1 MDGNR
6 NPVFYKV
13 DSWGRITGISFADG
27 VKEGYEYTPAWQGSR
42 VTGGNGSSVQ
52 YRYNSLSKVSER
64 TDQQGYTESFRYNEE
79 GNLFLHT
86 DRDGRQLRRNCNVF
100 GMPVYEKATD
110 AEGKNPN
117 ISTWHYDS
125 LGRVTRAV
133 CNGHSYEYVYD
144 TQGRLE
150 EKRSSGRR
158 LISYTYDKAGQIT
171 EIRDPAGV
179 CTRYEYD
186 ILGRRSRVYNGDG
199 LEVRYGYDALNRISS
214 IHYGNGVE
222 TAYTY
227 DRDGNIS
234 SLETKA
240 GETVLLSFAYQYDG
254 NGNRTTKAGKQA
266 SAALGGITSEN
277 TAGSNALDISY
288 HYDVCGQLLEER
300 RNGASVSYVYDKAG
314 NRIKKADAQGATV
327 YQFNKKNQLIAEES
341 DAGRKQYTYDKQG
354 GIVEEKNSKGIRHF
368 AYNSRHQQTRVETEN
383 GRVQENR
390 YDAENLR
397 FELLEN
403 GKRTSFVYHNGELLH
418 EEGREEQ
425 KTSYHLGMGI
435 DAFQRGQELS
445 YCHRDEQLSMAL
457 ITGGEGGIQNSYQ
470 YDAFGVQLEEKE
482 QFNNRIRYT
491 GQQYDNLAEQYYLR
505 ARYYNPV
512 LGRFMQEDVYQGDGL
527 NLYAYCGNNPV
538 VYWDPSGYVEECLQE
553 QTGGDGGNNSENI
566 LNVGAGDSPIP
577 GATNIDINPAAPG
590 VVYGDVNDLSQF
602 ESGQFDQVVALN
614 PYNYNILDSDVPRVL
629 KEGGTLTVTGNYSN
643 GFFRRIFRAS
653 AESLEESG
661 FEIVSIGEPVS
672 IFAQYGG
679 KVTGG
684 SRQTMGQVLE
694 IILRKIGG
702 K

>member
-64 TDQQGYTESFRYNEE
+64 TDQQGYTESFRYDEE

-86 DRDGRQLRRNCNVF
+86 DRDGRQLRRDCNVF

-144 TQGRLE
+144 EQGRLK

-171 EIRDPAGV
+171 EIKDPAGV

-227 DRDGNIS
+227 DGDGNIS

-266 SAALGGITSEN
+266 SAAPGGITSEN
-277 TAGSNALDISY
+277 TAGSNALDIFY
-288 HYDVCGQLLEER
+288 NYDVRGQLLEER
-300 RNGASVSYVYDKAG
+300 RNGVSVSYVYDKAG

-435 DAFQRGQELS
+435 EAFQRGQELS